1 MTRFIDLSHP
11 IADGT
16 VTYPGLPPVRISD
29 HFNHQTSV
37 ARYAPGTTFHI
48 ARIEMVGNSGT
59 YVDAPSHRY
68 EGADDLAQI
77 GLERVANLEGIV
89 IDAREAKRIID
100 GSFFLSR
107 DVRGRAVIVKT
118 GWSRHFGSEQYGKGH
133 PYLTEGAAQ
142 WLVEAGA
149 ALVGIDSVNIDDT
162 ATGERPVHTTL
173 LRAGILIVEHLAS
186 LDALPADGFRFFAVP
201 PRVRGMGSFPVRAFA
216 LVEKHS
222 EE

>member
-1 MTRFIDLSHP
+1 MTLIDLSHP

-29 HFNHQTSV
+29 YFNHQTSV
-37 ARYAPGTTFHI
+37 GRYAPGTTFHI

-68 EGADDLAQI
+68 EGEPDLAQV
-77 GLERVANLEGIV
+77 GLEQMANLEGIV
-89 IDAREAKRIID
+89 IDAGKAKRIID

-107 DVRGRAVIVKT
+107 DVRGKAVIVKT
-118 GWSRHFGSEQYGKGH
+118 GWSRHFGTERYGKGH

-149 ALVGIDSVNIDDT
+149 RLVGIDSVNIDDT

-173 LRAGILIVEHLAS
+173 LRAGILIVEHLAN
-186 LDALPADGFRFFAVP
+186 LEALPADGFRFFAVP

-216 LVEKHS
+216 VR
-222 EE
+222 EEE